1 MLVYRLWH
9 ANNLNYRE
17 VSSALWIVFS
27 GDNVVDCSIHQKCPF
42 VCSGQSWV
50 WRCLESRVTRQ
61 HPGDGGRVSSG
72 EVIMGPM
79 NVLLG
84 WGLTFPWGV
93 IHRQSSLY
101 GWMDG
106 FLSASLPVV
115 SNLVLLMKGSIHSI
129 EMLILIP
136 VIIIIWMDLFV
147 NNISGVS
154 LSL

>member
-1 MLVYRLWH
+1 MYRL
-9 ANNLNYRE
+9 
-17 VSSALWIVFS
+17 V
-27 GDNVVDCSIHQKCPF
+27 G
-42 VCSGQSWV
+42 
-50 WRCLESRVTRQ
+50 
-61 HPGDGGRVSSG
+61 
-72 EVIMGPM
+72 
-79 NVLLG
+79 VLLFHG
-84 WGLTFPWGV
+84 ELSTD
-93 IHRQSSLY
+93 RQQSSLY

-106 FLSASLPVV
+106 FLSAFLPVV

>member
-1 MLVYRLWH
+1 
-9 ANNLNYRE
+9 
-17 VSSALWIVFS
+17 
-27 GDNVVDCSIHQKCPF
+27 
-42 VCSGQSWV
+42 
-50 WRCLESRVTRQ
+50 
-61 HPGDGGRVSSG
+61 
-72 EVIMGPM
+72 MGPM
-79 NVLLG
+79 NVSLG
-84 WGLTFPWGV
+84 RGLTFTWGV